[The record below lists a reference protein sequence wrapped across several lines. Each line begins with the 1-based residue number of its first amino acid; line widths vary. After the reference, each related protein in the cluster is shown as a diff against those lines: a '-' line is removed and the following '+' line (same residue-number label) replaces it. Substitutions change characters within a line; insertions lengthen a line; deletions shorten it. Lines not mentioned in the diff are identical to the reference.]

1 MRIGLFT
8 AGYRRNALCDAFEDA
23 ARFRYDYIEL
33 LGERPHAYPPDMDA
47 ETLSQIRGLSRSFG
61 IPVLGY
67 TPSLNSYPY
76 NFMLGNEKMRR
87 ESLDYIKRAIDAAL
101 ELGAEFTAISPG
113 HAGYDTPYDGIW
125 NRLVKSVAEIA
136 EYAQKA
142 DHTVLIEALT
152 PFESNTLT
160 TANDLC
166 RLLDTVPSPN
176 LKAMCDIVPPFVQH
190 ESILSYIV
198 KLGPRLRHLH
208 LVDSDGAS
216 AMHLVP
222 SEGII
227 PMRELVGQLRL
238 AGYNG
243 TATIELVTHYMHEP
257 RLYAQR
263 AIETLRKMM
272 QDAGAFD
279 I

>member
-1 MRIGLFT
+1 MRVGLFT
-8 AGYRRNALCDAFEDA
+8 AGYRRNALRDAFEDA
-23 ARFRYDYIEL
+23 ARFGYDYIEL

-47 ETLSQIRGLSRSFG
+47 ETLARIRGLSRSFG
-61 IPVLGY
+61 IPVLCY
-67 TPSLNSYPY
+67 TPALNSYPY

-87 ESLDYIKRAIDAAL
+87 ESLDYIKCAIDAAL

-113 HAGYDTPYDGIW
+113 HAGYDTPYNEIW
-125 NRLVKSVAEIA
+125 NRLVKSVAEVA

-142 DHTVLIEALT
+142 GHTVLIEALT
-152 PFESNTLT
+152 PYESNTLT

-166 RLLDTVPSPN
+166 RLLDAVPSPN
-176 LKAMCDIVPPFVQH
+176 LMAMCDTVPPFVQH
-190 ESILSYIV
+190 EGILSYIA

-208 LVDSDGAS
+208 LVDSDGVS
-216 AMHLVP
+216 ATHLVP
-222 SEGII
+222 GEGAI
-227 PMRELVGQLRL
+227 PMRELVGQLGP

-263 AIETLRKMM
+263 AIENLRKMM
-272 QDAGAFD
+272 QDTRVLNK
-279 I
+279 